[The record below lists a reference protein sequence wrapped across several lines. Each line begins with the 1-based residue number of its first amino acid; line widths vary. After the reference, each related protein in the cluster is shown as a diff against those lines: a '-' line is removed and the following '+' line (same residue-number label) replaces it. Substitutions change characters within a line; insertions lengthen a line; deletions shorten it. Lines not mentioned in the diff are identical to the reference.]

1 MAKKA
6 LTIIE
11 LIFVVIIIGIMSA
24 VATTMMRDDGLALA
38 TYQTLEHIR
47 YTQHLAISDHKFD
60 PRDAKFKVT
69 PGYAATREGMYYRG
83 WWQIRFQ
90 VIPPTNVAN
99 GLIGYS
105 VYSDFDRQ
113 GGIDVSNVTNPA
125 LNPLDG
131 KWLRLYDN
139 CSSCSDDV
147 FLDRKY
153 NITNISFSAN
163 CQDTGFRASSLATT
177 VGTVV
182 FDEKGRPYYGIANN
196 AQNNPYQYIL
206 LTENCEIT
214 LTHTS
219 GRQSIIRVYPET
231 GYAEI
236 KRLD

>member
-60 PRDAKFKVT
+60 PKDNIYIYHQSGSDGTQTGK
-69 PGYAATREGMYYRG
+69 YYRS

-90 VIPPTNVAN
+90 NIPATNAADAI
-99 GLIGYS
+99 IGYN
-105 VYSDFDRQ
+105 VYSDMDRE
-113 GGIDVSNVTNPA
+113 GNIDRSTHKEA
-125 LNPLDG
+125 AANPLDG
-131 KWLRLYDN
+131 LRLDLYLDEQN
-139 CSSCSDDV
+139 NSQDV
-147 FLDRKY
+147 NLLRKY
-153 NITNISFSAN
+153 SISSIQLGGGCSVA
-163 CQDTGFRASSLATT
+163 GFTRVNNGNL
-177 VGTVV
+177 GTIA

-206 LTENCEIT
+206 TANCDIT

-236 KRLD
+236 TRLD